1 MRFARLIPA
10 SYRPLR
16 TLLLAG
22 AAFTVVNAC
31 SDSPTE
37 VERSQLDRAEALWE
51 STNGNSNYRMDQQ
64 LSCFCGPPLGAR
76 LSVVNKAITAAV
88 TLDSLRP
95 LTSGEV
101 AQFKTVPQIF
111 AYLRQTLALKGASV
125 NVTYDPTN
133 GYPVEMYV
141 DPYPQGADDE
151 LGLKITGLV
160 KLMN

>member
-1 MRFARLIPA
+1 MSRLSSIPA
-10 SYRPLR
+10 SFQSLR
-16 TLLLAG
+16 ATLIIC
-22 AAFTVVNAC
+22 AAVALTAC

-37 VERSQLDRAEALWE
+37 IERSQLDRAEALWE
-51 STNGNSNYRMDQQ
+51 STNGNTNYRMDQQ
-64 LSCFCGPPLGAR
+64 LSCFCGWPLGAR
-76 LSVVNKAITAAV
+76 LSVVNKTISAAV

-95 LTSGEV
+95 MTAGEI

-111 AYLRQTLALKGASV
+111 AYIRQALALKGASV